1 MKPKNY
7 SNNMRKNP
15 KISVVIP
22 AFNEEKFLPKCL
34 ESLKNQDFKN
44 FEVIVVDNNSTDKT
58 AEIAKNFGAIVFS
71 EKNQGVAFARQK
83 GFLEARGEII
93 ASTDADTILPKNWLS
108 RIFDSMSLKAT
119 ESPATEGGIGGEFQK
134 DKNLV
139 AFGGSCILYSGPLSA
154 KLAARCFLPSLLLLD
169 KKFFGGWSLMG
180 CNFALRKSAFLKI
193 GGFNT
198 NLKLNEDIEISH
210 RLRKVGKVILDP
222 NFKVKTSGRRYRHGL
237 IFGLINYA
245 PSTIFRF
252 LFKRYDTFQRLSP
265 VRTEESLM
273 NKLSPLAL
281 IFFLLFYFYFF
292 NSSTVQAKK
301 LEWVKKD
308 INKVVSAERRVGNE
322 MKNDFSK
329 IKNLRIKNERNFPY
343 FRRRTQ

>member
-34 ESLKNQDFKN
+34 ESLKNQDFKD
-44 FEVIVVDNNSTDKT
+44 FEMIVVDNNSTDKT
-58 AEIAKNFGAIVFS
+58 VEIAKKFGAIVFS

-83 GFLEARGEII
+83 GFLKARGKII
-93 ASTDADTILPKNWLS
+93 ASTDADTILSQNWLS
-108 RIFDSMSLKAT
+108 RIF
-119 ESPATEGGIGGEFQK
+119 EEFQR
-134 DKNLV
+134 DESLL
-139 AFGGSCILYSGPLSA
+139 AFGGSCILYSGPFSA
-154 KLAARCFLPSLLLLD
+154 KLAARYFFPFLLRLD
-169 KKFFGGWSLMG
+169 KIFSGGWNLMG
-180 CNFALRKSAFLKI
+180 SNFAVRKSAFLKI

-252 LFKRYDTFQRLSP
+252 LFKKYDKFQNFPP
-265 VRTEESLM
+265 VRKEESLIG
-273 NKLSPLAL
+273 KFSFPIISLFVFL
-281 IFFLLFYFYFF
+281 FLLFHL
-292 NSSTVQAKK
+292 STPKMVLAHQNFVPKNLGGLAKN
-301 LEWVKKD
+301 LIKKD
-308 INKVVSAERRVGNE
+308 FNKAVFVEKRIKNGV
-322 MKNDFSK
+322 KNDFLE
-329 IKNLRIKNERNFPY
+329 IKNFENGKKKYSLLSTTDPMNIL
-343 FRRRTQ
+343 

>member
-1 MKPKNY
+1 
-7 SNNMRKNP
+7 MRKNP

-58 AEIAKNFGAIVFS
+58 AQITKEFGSILLS
-71 EKNQGVAFARQK
+71 EKKQGVAFARQK
-83 GFLEARGEII
+83 GFLKARGKII
-93 ASTDADTILPKNWLS
+93 ASTDADTILPQNWLS
-108 RIFDSMSLKAT
+108 RIF
-119 ESPATEGGIGGEFQK
+119 EEFKK

-139 AFGGSCILYSGPLSA
+139 AFGGSCIFCSGPLSA
-154 KLAARCFLPSLLLLD
+154 KLAARYLLSLLLLLD

-180 CNFALRKSAFLKI
+180 CNFALRKGAFLKI

-198 NLKLNEDIEISH
+198 NLKLNEDIEISY
-210 RLRKVGKVILDP
+210 RLRKIGKVILDP

-245 PSTIFRF
+245 PTTIFR
-252 LFKRYDTFQRLSP
+252 LVFKKFDKFQIFSP
-265 VRTEESLM
+265 QRKEESLIG
-273 NKLSPLAL
+273 KFSFPIVSIFIFL
-281 IFFLLFYFYFF
+281 FFLFHLS
-292 NSSTVQAKK
+292 NPKIVLAKN
-301 LEWVKKD
+301 LIKKD
-308 INKVVSAERRVGNE
+308 FNKVVFAEKRIKNGI
-322 MKNDFSK
+322 KNDFSK
-329 IKNLRIKNERNFPY
+329 IKNFENEKRSIPY